1 MPTDWSS
8 VPLNADGVPIGHILL
23 TPTIPPG
30 IPLYVETEWIGTVQ
44 EDGPGTVVGLPT
56 GRLKVQENI
65 REVFRRKA
73 EANTVGNIAISPPP
87 PTIFPEPKPDRIRKK
102 A

>member
-8 VPLNADGVPIGHILL
+8 VPLNRDECPLGHVVLH
-23 TPTIPPG
+23 PAVAPG
-30 IPLYVETEWIGTVQ
+30 YPLYVAADSIITIQ
-44 EDGPGTVVGLPT
+44 EDGPGAVVGLPT
-56 GRLKVQENI
+56 GRLAVRENI

-73 EANTVGNIAISPPP
+73 EANTVEATSPPP
-87 PTIFPEPKPDRIRKK
+87 PVIFPEPKPDRVRKK